1 MKMQGVAREGLA
13 GMTGAIGSIGSPGET
28 EKLSSPFTIDALLAR
43 WEGCGLAL
51 VRSLSLALAQ
61 RLTRWEG
68 GVLTRKDASHYLDT
82 MCQDA
87 TCRMATALN
96 GKYLLQVWGSEP

>member
-43 WEGCGLAL
+43 WEG
-51 VRSLSLALAQ
+51 
-61 RLTRWEG
+61 